1 MGASWVGDSTL
12 DYDEKYI
19 EAVDDEEE
27 MKVMMM
33 TRYDKCEHT
42 TGLPPPALPLTPHKF
57 SPSFPS
63 PAHLLTLSAHGPPPK
78 FPHIFPPASSK
89 ECRKE
94 LPPLV
99 PPTHTHLTPVKKVS
113 LGLQTS

>member
-42 TGLPPPALPLTPHKF
+42 TGLPPPALPLTP
-57 SPSFPS
+57 
-63 PAHLLTLSAHGPPPK
+63 LLTTPPP
-78 FPHIFPPASSK
+78 FPK
-89 ECRKE
+89 KK
-94 LPPLV
+94 PPL
-99 PPTHTHLTPVKKVS
+99 TTLQKNFHTNSLPRSPHQLTC
-113 LGLQTS
+113 